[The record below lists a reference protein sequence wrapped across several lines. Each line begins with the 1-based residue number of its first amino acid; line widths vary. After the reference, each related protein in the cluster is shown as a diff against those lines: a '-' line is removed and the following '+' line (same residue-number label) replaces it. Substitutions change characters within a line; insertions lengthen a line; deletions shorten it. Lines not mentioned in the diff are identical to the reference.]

1 MRQQRLLRMRS
12 TAQQIAL
19 ETRERRRS
27 NLHLIMSTKVYVGE
41 LGENGDKGVLER
53 EFERFGTL
61 KSVWVARNPPGFAF
75 VEFEDPRDAEEAIR
89 ELDGKMVCN
98 ARIKVEAARNR
109 NDGGGGG
116 GGRGYSGGG
125 RNRRM
130 PLSSRGY
137 HRDRR
142 SPPRRR
148 SRYVH

>member
-1 MRQQRLLRMRS
+1 MRS

-19 ETRERRRS
+19 ASGVEREGAQ
-27 NLHLIMSTKVYVGE
+27 NLHPMMSTKVYVGE

-89 ELDGKMVCN
+89 ELDGKMICN
-98 ARIKVEAARNR
+98 VRIKVEAARNR
-109 NDGGGGG
+109 HDGSGG

-125 RNRRM
+125 RSRRM
-130 PLSSRGY
+130 HAPPRGY